1 MTRRN
6 EQVLAQGRL
15 PGKSHPRAGPL
26 LASLCLALAASCASA
41 EEGWIADKSGCKI
54 ANPSPKPGET
64 VAWSGACANGFAQ
77 GQGVVQWYADGK
89 PGVTY
94 EGALARG
101 AASGQGKLTMPD
113 GATYA
118 GGWLDGKQDGKG
130 KYSAPGGTWYEGE
143 WKDGAP
149 NGRGIM
155 HNASGE
161 VMDGIWK
168 AGTFVSPAAKQ

>member
-1 MTRRN
+1 VRSVSARLMRT
-6 EQVLAQGRL
+6 QVGKHGPMSVLLGLLLVLA
-15 PGKSHPRAGPL
+15 
-26 LASLCLALAASCASA
+26 AACASA
-41 EEGWIADKSGCKI
+41 EDGWIADKNGCKI

-64 VAWSGACANGFAQ
+64 VTWSGACANGFAQ
-77 GQGVVQWYADGK
+77 GQGVVQWYKDGK

-118 GGWLDGKQDGKG
+118 GGWLDGKQDGSG
-130 KYSAPGGTWYEGE
+130 KYSAPGGARYEGE

-155 HNASGE
+155 HGASGE
-161 VMDGIWK
+161 VMDGVWK
-168 AGTFVSPAAKQ
+168 AGTYVGPAAEQ